1 MLIIA
6 VCRMTFVQCFIQTGP
21 LVKEDITYL
30 QTYMHAYATVSI
42 DNLL

>member
-6 VCRMTFVQCFIQTGP
+6 VCGMTFVQCFIQTGP
-21 LVKEDITYL
+21 LVKQDIKYL
-30 QTYMHAYATVSI
+30 QTYMHTYPTLSI